1 MAEEEILRETAPAS
15 KKKDVG
21 GFSFMHIIIIAV
33 VLIVITAAS
42 TMLINKGIT
51 GVGSDL
57 KEKIGHLETDQQV
70 DWMKDRPALA
80 ECNNIVAISTP
91 DKPMIVNLA
100 DGTHYL
106 SVGIS
111 LCIPDEVKAEEFEL
125 KKSIVQYAC
134 LEYFQT
140 LTWNDLFP
148 KLPSTASGAEVKE
161 KLAEG
166 QGGGGLDAFSLESG
180 GTNQDL
186 SRRMDQIRSGLAKT
200 IRERDIKIVKDVWF
214 TQFLVQ

>member
-33 VLIVITAAS
+33 VLIVITAVS
-42 TMLINKGIT
+42 SMWLQSKF
-51 GVGSDL
+51 GSSVTTLSKQLGDI
-57 KEKIGHLETDQQV
+57 KTDQQV

-80 ECNNIVAISTP
+80 ECKNIVAISTP
-91 DKPMIVNLA
+91 DKPMIINLA

-111 LCIPDEVKAEEFEL
+111 LCIPDELRAEEFEL

-148 KLPSTASGAEVKE
+148 KLPSTATGAEVKE

-166 QGGGGLDAFSLESG
+166 QGGGGLDTFSLESG
-180 GTNQDL
+180 GTNPDL

>member
-42 TMLINKGIT
+42 TMLINRGIT

-57 KEKIGHLETDQQV
+57 NKKIGDLRTDQQV

-80 ECNNIVAISTP
+80 ECGNIVAISTP
-91 DKPMIVNLA
+91 DKPMIINLA

-111 LCIPDEVKAEEFEL
+111 LCIPDELKAEEFEL

-148 KLPSTASGAEVKE
+148 KLPSTATGAEVKE